1 MLSEAVLVEWM
12 DILSSAGVKVR
23 EFFKNFFAFFST
35 NAYLRGHLVFFFFSF
50 LPAHPSVSVQPLFDL
65 THVYIYPPY
74 FWSDCGLFAGELNF
88 FSPLFRLYLA
98 CAINMLSH
106 TSGSSLIWN
115 HR

>member
-23 EFFKNFFAFFST
+23 EFFNNFFAFFFST
-35 NAYLRGHLVFFFFSF
+35 NAYLRGHLVFFFFFRFSR
-50 LPAHPSVSVQPLFDL
+50 PTPLCLL